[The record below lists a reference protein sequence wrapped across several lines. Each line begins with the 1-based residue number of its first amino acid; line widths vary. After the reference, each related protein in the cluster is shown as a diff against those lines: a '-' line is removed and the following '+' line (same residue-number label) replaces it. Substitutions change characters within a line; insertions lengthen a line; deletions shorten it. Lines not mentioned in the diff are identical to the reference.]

1 MIFVWL
7 TWIWIPSFAM
17 CPFPDWYYASVSHS
31 IPFLLLISCFC
42 FRIRYL
48 FLFLSAY
55 VLSYIF
61 ILSLQSMCFIYRL
74 LACLL
79 LSFSVSLKLLRS
91 LMLCYS
97 QLILVLFALFFCV
110 SWCGG
115 NVLLVMFQFT
125 LKSLDCIG
133 WFEWIRLLLSL
144 LYRIDFV
151 DVFLL
156 CLNIPYFLLAKVQD
170 VLLWR
175 LT

>member
-1 MIFVWL
+1 MFHI
-7 TWIWIPSFAM
+7 
-17 CPFPDWYYASVSHS
+17 
-31 IPFLLLISCFC
+31 LL
-42 FRIRYL
+42 
-48 FLFLSAY
+48 
-55 VLSYIF
+55 V
-61 ILSLQSMCFIYRL
+61 
-74 LACLL
+74 LL

-156 CLNIPYFLLAKVQD
+156 MPKYTLFFVGYSSRCPFVQIDLDFLFLVLFVMNHKTSMSILIFECFVPYAMFHCLLYKSGIIGWMSVYCHY
-170 VLLWR
+170 
-175 LT
+175 